1 MHIILEY
8 ATLVVSLYIKTIVIE
23 IAIYFKKCRDVGMC
37 LFFYGILSVDKVG
50 AWAGLIVCLV
60 FVEIGV
66 EWYSTFF
73 SMSWRIAIFFLN
85 NVFRALVSK
94 IYIYIFKK

>member
-50 AWAGLIVCLV
+50 A
-60 FVEIGV
+60 
-66 EWYSTFF
+66 
-73 SMSWRIAIFFLN
+73 
-85 NVFRALVSK
+85 
-94 IYIYIFKK
+94 